1 MAGNG
6 DFQVTC
12 RICNK
17 PLKLGNETAAD
28 EEGKAVHET
37 CYTELVLKRNSPETP
52 TAEEALE

>member
-17 PLKLGNETAAD
+17 PLNLGWDTAAD

-37 CYTELVLKRNSPETP
+37 CYTELVLKGNSPETP
-52 TAEEALE
+52 TAE